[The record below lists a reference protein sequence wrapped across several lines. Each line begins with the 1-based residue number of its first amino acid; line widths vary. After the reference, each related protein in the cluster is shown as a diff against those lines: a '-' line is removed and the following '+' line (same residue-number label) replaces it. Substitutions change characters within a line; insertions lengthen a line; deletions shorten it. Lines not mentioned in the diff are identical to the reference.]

1 MLHADFR
8 DRAGPF
14 TMDIRLDLSRETGV
28 LFGRSGAGKS
38 LTLRALA
45 GLRTPLAGEIV
56 LGDRFLYSTAKKI
69 NLPPRMRK
77 VGLLFQNLALFPTMT
92 AAENVAFALPE
103 GKAGRLKAIE
113 WLERMKLS
121 GFEDRY
127 PARLSGGQRQRVALA
142 RALASGPE
150 LLLLDE
156 PFSALDGPLR
166 RSLRRELRD
175 LQRETGIPILY
186 VTHQIEDLC
195 SLGDR
200 VIVLR
205 DGQSTESFP
214 VERLWQR
221 GARGEAWSALGWGNL
236 FRGRVHFS
244 SEGGRLF
251 FEGERLTLALDGSS
265 CSMEKGL
272 AFIPPDGIRLLYPD
286 LPVDPDLE
294 DNIFSAVVEDI
305 TPLGS
310 SVRLY
315 LASEEGILW
324 QAEHPAE
331 SYASLDLSPGSS
343 VRFAIPP
350 EQVETWCSP
359 DCVPGGARVAE
370 KTEG

>member
-1 MLHADFR
+1 MLHADFQ

-14 TMDIRLDLSRETGV
+14 SLDIRLDLGRETGV

-56 LGDRFLYSTAKKI
+56 LGDRVLYSSAKKI
-69 NLPPRMRK
+69 NLPPRLRR
-77 VGLLFQNLALFPTMT
+77 VGLLFQSLALFPTMT

-103 GKAGRLKAIE
+103 GKSGRRKAIE
-113 WLERMKLS
+113 WLERMRLS

-142 RALASGPE
+142 RALASEPE

-175 LQRETGIPILY
+175 LQRETDIPILY

-236 FRGRVHFS
+236 FRGRVHS
-244 SEGGRLF
+244 SAEGGRLF
-251 FEGERLTLALDGSS
+251 FEGERVSLALDGSS
-265 CSMEKGL
+265 CAMEKGL

-286 LPVDPDLE
+286 LPVDPDLA
-294 DNIFSAVVEDI
+294 DNVFSAVVEDI
-305 TPLGS
+305 LPLGG

-315 LASEEGILW
+315 LASGEGILW

-331 SYASLDLSPGSS
+331 SYASLELSPGSP

-350 EQVETWCSP
+350 GQVETWSSP
-359 DCVPGGARVAE
+359 DCVPGGGRTAE